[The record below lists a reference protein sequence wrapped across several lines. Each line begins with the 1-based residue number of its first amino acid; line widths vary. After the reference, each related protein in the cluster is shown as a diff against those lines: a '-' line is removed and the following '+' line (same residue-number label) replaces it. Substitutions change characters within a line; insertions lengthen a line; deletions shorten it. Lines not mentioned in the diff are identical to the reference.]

1 MIGVGQ
7 YVCEANEEITAV
19 ASSSTLLISTDGRNH
34 SCFAVGS
41 VKHELGKPE
50 PSLGRLMLFASGDA
64 VSASS
69 SAIRPY
75 VSAETDGCVYAV
87 GVLGNFIVAAVNT
100 AVSRNN
106 FYVEQWLTGFD

>member
-1 MIGVGQ
+1 MIGIGQ

-50 PSLGRLMLFASGDA
+50 PGLGRLMLFASGDA

-106 FYVEQWLTGFD
+106 SL